1 QRDALMSFN
10 AKFKTAKWSG
20 GWTLIGSNTQA
31 GRTLNMAIDPTNTNI
46 MYAATAG
53 GGLWKSTDRGA
64 HWTLASDRWGSIAT
78 SVVTLDPN

>member
-1 QRDALMSFN
+1 SEYAAWRAIGLRDENGRIDPNGSKKALAQRDALMSFN
-10 AKFKTAKWSG
+10 AKFKTAKLSG

-53 GGLWKSTDRGA
+53 GGLW
-64 HWTLASDRWGSIAT
+64 
-78 SVVTLDPN
+78 